1 VEVVDRG
8 SPPRRR
14 TDGSGKVQRELPQP
28 TRCHEHRLHEPDG
41 ALAQLSTPAMQGFVS
56 KLVGTSARRLSNG
69 SLSGLPTSL
78 NACTPHCMPAPTTIV
93 RRHSISAVESFSAPH
108 LHTNHTERATRISSF
123 LPSPSFPREI
133 TWLAGAPGA
142 GKGTNS
148 TFVASSRGYDAP
160 TIVVSSL
167 LDSPECKRIKDAGGM
182 VDDEVVF
189 KVLLQELAKPEY
201 KRGVV
206 VDGFPRTEKQAV
218 MISKLHDSVS
228 SPTTFNFVTLFID
241 EQASIQRQLSRG
253 DAIRK
258 LNTVRQA
265 SGLEPLEER
274 ATDTCENAARL
285 RYSNFMQQYEA
296 INKLSARFPL
306 AIVDASAP
314 IEVVRQRLSA
324 VCTTPA
330 SRPFRRASLFSTLQ
344 QTTSSENNS
353 QQQQLAYL

>member
-1 VEVVDRG
+1 V
-8 SPPRRR
+8 
-14 TDGSGKVQRELPQP
+14 
-28 TRCHEHRLHEPDG
+28 RLS
-41 ALAQLSTPAMQGFVS
+41 LVLTLILSQIATTAMQGFVS

-78 NACTPHCMPAPTTIV
+78 NACTPHSMPTPTIV
-93 RRHSISAVESFSAPH
+93 RRHSICAFESFSAPR
-108 LHTNHTERATRISSF
+108 LHTNSIERASRNSSF
-123 LPSPSFPREI
+123 LPSFPREI

-167 LDSPECKRIKDAGGM
+167 LDSPECQRIKDAGGM
-182 VDDEVVF
+182 VNDEVVF

-206 VDGFPRTEKQAV
+206 VDGFPRTETQAV

-228 SPTTFNFVTLFID
+228 GPTTFNFVTLFID

-258 LNTVRQA
+258 LNMVRKA

-330 SRPFRRASLFSTLQ
+330 SRPLRRGSLFSTLQ
-344 QTTSSENNS
+344 QTSSSDNS
-353 QQQQLAYL
+353 QQQLAYL